1 MPYGFY
7 DDKSK
12 YPVEQMAADI
22 TNSITPELI
31 GAVPVTRQINGKLL
45 NANVV
50 LTAADVGAAAAS
62 RTINGKPLS
71 NNVTLTAADVGAVPV
86 TRTVCGKP
94 LDANV
99 SLFPSDVHI
108 VYSSTAPVNPLLGTI
123 WLQPAQ

>member
-50 LTAADVGAAAAS
+50 LTAADVGA
-62 RTINGKPLS
+62 
-71 NNVTLTAADVGAVPV
+71 VPV

-108 VYSSTAPVNPLLGTI
+108 VYSSTAPVNPLTGTI